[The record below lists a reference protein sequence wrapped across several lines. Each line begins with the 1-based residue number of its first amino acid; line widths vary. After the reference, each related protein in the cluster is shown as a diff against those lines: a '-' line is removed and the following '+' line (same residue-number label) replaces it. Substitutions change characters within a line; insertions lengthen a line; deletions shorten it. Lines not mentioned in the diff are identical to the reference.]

1 MFRAVLVAIHPF
13 GRAGP
18 AGPYWQS
25 PFGSGRAS
33 LWVFPIV
40 AAVLI
45 GGHFLGL
52 IFPNTPFVN
61 SAGAILALLALQ
73 TLLHQFWLIRRL
85 HDLGR
90 TGLWLALITPVPFL
104 VFVGLTAWLLP
115 GLRAWAFA
123 EDRALYAIGII
134 AVIALLLEI
143 TRWHAVA
150 ADGDPAP
157 NRYGPPPARGR

>member
-1 MFRAVLVAIHPF
+1 MFRAVLIALHPF

-25 PFGSGRAS
+25 PFGNGRSS
-33 LWVFPIV
+33 LWIFPIV

-52 IFPNTPFVN
+52 IFPDVPLVN
-61 SAGAILALLALQ
+61 SGGAFLALLALQ

-90 TGLWLALITPVPFL
+90 TGLWLVLITPVPFL
-104 VFVGLTAWLLP
+104 AIAGLAAWLMP
-115 GLRAWAFA
+115 ELRAWAFA
-123 EDRALYAIGII
+123 EGRALYMIGTIAAIIF
-134 AVIALLLEI
+134 LLEF

-157 NRYGPPPARGR
+157 NRYGPPPK